1 MMYKDN
7 VVKLELKS
15 IGENVAIARMTLGS
29 FLMMYDVSLS
39 ELDEIKIALSE
50 AVSNSI
56 IHGYGNHEDGVVRI
70 IFAVQNDELT
80 ICVEDDGV
88 GSSNIEQAM
97 EPAFSTKMEHMGLG
111 FVFMQTFMDK
121 LTVESEIGVGT
132 RVTMQKALL
141 NQEASEP
148 QAM

>member
-70 IFAVQNDELT
+70 IFVVQNDELT

-88 GSSNIEQAM
+88 GISNIEQAM

-121 LTVESEIGVGT
+121 LMVESEIGVGT

>member
-70 IFAVQNDELT
+70 IFAVQNDGLT

-88 GSSNIEQAM
+88 GISNIEQAM

>member
-29 FLMMYDVSLS
+29 YLMMYDVSLS

-80 ICVEDDGV
+80 ICGEDDGV
-88 GSSNIEQAM
+88 GISNIEQAM

>member
-56 IHGYGNHEDGVVRI
+56 IHGYGNRENGMVRI
-70 IFAVQNDELT
+70 IFAIKNNELM

-88 GSSNIEQAM
+88 GISNIDQAM

-121 LTVESEIGVGT
+121 LTVESEIGAGT